1 MSWSSIR
8 EFLRIPQEL
17 TGKDVGIAIV
27 DGSFPN
33 HPDIATNVRRNSY
46 LVKTSESN
54 PHPALHLEND
64 GPWNRGLHGLWAAA
78 AAAGSGHL
86 SHERYAGAAP
96 DADLYLLETG
106 RFNTVE
112 EIENKFVGALD
123 WLALNWRQY
132 NIRGVVL
139 TIGATRDSGLLPW
152 QADPIRIR
160 CEKLSSDGLLV
171 IAASGNTMELTCSGP
186 ASSPSVLSVGGVII
200 PEEAIINQT
209 KPYHGCRGM
218 TFEGKW
224 VPEILAP
231 AENLVLPMPFQTM
244 EERQSHYTA
253 PNDNLPE
260 DYARTEGTSFAGPI
274 LLGCAACIWQAK
286 PNWTA
291 DQVKTAIT
299 SSSIKNEMWDE
310 LNSGLVNVAAAV
322 EVVPPSRNSI
332 KPYSVWNNW
341 KNKEQSMRLE
351 TMKDHDE
358 KVITSVVLSF
368 YEEPLSDGI
377 AEHMHSLLN
386 HKSNKIRTA
395 AITVLGSH
403 SNLSS
408 SELRRFLFDECSY
421 VRMASL
427 FALNNCPEL
436 WHELTN
442 EIIKLFQ
449 DPDLNLRYCSINLA
463 STIKNQVFIEPLIS
477 GLVEDAIS
485 QRVSIFGA
493 RCYALEAIT
502 GIAFDPMP
510 EWREGQCFY
519 SARSKQSRLHIA
531 QNWAQW
537 MVTHRLN
544 GSTSEER

>member
-46 LVKTSESN
+46 LVKTSEPN
-54 PHPALHLEND
+54 PHPSLHVASD
-64 GPWNRGLHGLWAAA
+64 GPWNRGLHGLWTAA

-106 RFNTVE
+106 RFNTIE
-112 EIENKFVGALD
+112 EIENKFVAALS
-123 WLALNWRQY
+123 WLILNWRQH

-139 TIGATRDSGLLPW
+139 TIASTRDSGLLPW

-160 CEKLSSDGLLV
+160 CEQLSLDGLLV
-171 IAASGNTMELTCSGP
+171 IVASGNTMELTCSGP

-200 PEEAIINQT
+200 SEEAVINQA

-231 AENLVLPMPFQTM
+231 AENLVLPMPFQTL
-244 EERQSHYTA
+244 EERQNHYTA

-274 LLGCAACIWQAK
+274 ILGCAACIWQAQ

-291 DQVKTAIT
+291 NQVKSAII
-299 SSSIKNEMWDE
+299 SSSIRNEMWDE
-310 LNSGLVNVAAAV
+310 LNTGLVDVTAAV
-322 EVVPPSRNSI
+322 KAVPPNENII
-332 KPYSVWNNW
+332 KPYSVWNDW
-341 KNKEQSMRLE
+341 KSKDQSARLLA
-351 TMKDHDE
+351 MKDQDE
-358 KVITSVVLSF
+358 EVITSVLLSF
-368 YEEPLSDGI
+368 CGEPLSDEI
-377 AEHMHSLLN
+377 AVQLHSLLN

-395 AITVLGSH
+395 AITALGFH
-403 SNLSS
+403 SDMLSRS
-408 SELRRFLFDECSY
+408 AVRRLLFDECSY
-421 VRMASL
+421 VRMAAL
-427 FALNNCPEL
+427 FALNNCPEM

-449 DPDLNLRYCSINLA
+449 DPDLNLRYCSVELA
-463 STIKNQVFIEPLIS
+463 LTIKNHIFIEPLIS
-477 GLVEDAIS
+477 GLYEDAIF

-493 RCYALEAIT
+493 RCNALEAIT

-519 SARSKQSRLHIA
+519 SDRSKQAGLHIA
-531 QNWAQW
+531 QKWAQW
-537 MVTHRLN
+537 NVTHSLN
-544 GSTSEER
+544 EESLFN